1 MSWKWV
7 IPSFR
12 FQPDNLKEVVDQI
25 SAEIPNNY
33 GFSEQVAPKGLD
45 LEEILDAL
53 RAIGEAEIER
63 TADRFSTQE
72 VDLVSYGFSQIVD
85 ADKAKPVAVKLLL
98 SRWKTRYARSAWEHF
113 QSFYADRYL
122 PALVSRGVSQ
132 GSLGRV
138 PEVTANLFDAME
150 SDDPV
155 AYLAEVFLRHLY
167 SFTNLIELYEIS
179 PDSPLALEL
188 LRQYFLL
195 AHRGVYRV
203 KEASGFI
210 QGALDEIWH
219 QWIDDYRVVI
229 DNYLQMFSSG
239 ELEEH
244 DVVLNH
250 ALRCLHR
257 PDEPEGR
264 QLWEGISEESRRKF
278 TKWLG
283 WCKVVNFFDRLGRDS
298 QRLEFWRMFKEYLE
312 DAQVR
317 NAGNTKAI
325 FLVFQR
331 IAVIEFLDIGN
342 AAYIYPR
349 AIYERDYESYALGR
363 RPIGAQ
369 SLLKDQETSMLRII
383 HGGSWQNRYY
393 GRVARLIR

>member
-1 MSWKWV
+1 M
-7 IPSFR
+7 IPGFR
-12 FQPDNLKEVVDQI
+12 FEPDNLKEVVDQI
-25 SAEIPNNY
+25 SAEIPNNH
-33 GFSEQVAPKGLD
+33 GFLEQAAPKGLN
-45 LEEILDAL
+45 LEEILNVL

-63 TADRFSTQE
+63 IADRFSTEE
-72 VDLVSYGFSQIVD
+72 VDLISYGFPHI
-85 ADKAKPVAVKLLL
+85 ADSDNAKPVATKLILN
-98 SRWKTRYARSAWEHF
+98 RWKTRYARSAWEHF
-113 QSFYADRYL
+113 QSFHADRYL
-122 PALVSRGVSQ
+122 PALVARGIFQ
-132 GSLGRV
+132 GTLGRV
-138 PEVTANLFDAME
+138 PEVTGNLFDAMG

-155 AYLAEVFLRHLY
+155 AYLAEVFSRHPY
-167 SFTNLIELYEIS
+167 SFTALIELYEIS
-179 PDSPLALEL
+179 PDSSLALEL

-203 KEASGFI
+203 KETPGFI
-210 QGALDEIWH
+210 HKALDEIRH
-219 QWIDDYRVVI
+219 HWIDDYRVVI
-229 DNYLQMFSSG
+229 DNYLQMFSPD
-239 ELEEH
+239 ELEDY

-278 TKWLG
+278 TKWLS
-283 WCKVVNFFDRLGRDS
+283 WCKVVDFFDRLGRDS

-349 AIYERDYESYALGR
+349 AVYERDYEAYGLGR
-363 RPIGAQ
+363 RPIGDQ
-369 SLLKDQETSMLRII
+369 SLLKNQGTSILRII
-383 HGGSWQNRYY
+383 HAGSWQNRYY
-393 GRVARLIR
+393 GRVGRLIR